1 MLAQDWSLLPF
12 AKRQGGVISYEQAR
26 AVGFTK
32 NAIQHR
38 LESGVWAR
46 VLPCVVRMFWAED
59 SWETRCEAAALWART
74 DGALSHLTAAK
85 LLGFDVEPQ
94 RVVHVSVPRGGGR
107 LTRRGF
113 KSHRTYRTPRTV
125 KVSGLRVT
133 APARTMVD
141 LATLLDEVE
150 LERLLRLAL
159 LYGQVTRAAM
169 QAELAR
175 LTRGNRGAKKLRRV
189 FNRLVRVE
197 AS

>member
-46 VLPCVVRMFWAED
+46 VLPGVARMFWAED
-59 SWETRCEAAALWART
+59 SWDTRCEAAALWLGAE
-74 DGALSHLTAAK
+74 GALSHLTAAK
-85 LLGFDVEPQ
+85 LHDFDVEPQ
-94 RVVHVSVPRGGGR
+94 CVVHVT
-107 LTRRGF
+107 TRRGRGRLRRSGF
-113 KSHRTYRTPRTV
+113 TAHRSRCALRTV
-125 KVSGLRVT
+125 QVSGFRVT
-133 APARTMVD
+133 EPARTMVD
-141 LATLLDEVE
+141 LAAVLDELE

-159 LYGQVTRAAM
+159 LCGQVTRAAM
-169 QAELAR
+169 QAEVAR